1 MDLFRLRRPAAIHPV
16 PARSYLGLP
25 QASRVPRVN
34 QAQLSNS
41 EPHRRSAVWAS
52 WRESKSRVIP
62 RNPAPNGQ
70 GIDRQQLTDPALGRG
85 KGDRGLEHSLKSRFD
100 TIRRHFIASNEL
112 LRINCPLGLLNKGH
126 RAQAPPP
133 TTRDAL
139 SGRSGIGLCGDTAR
153 SLGDENEI
161 AIGYA

>member
-1 MDLFRLRRPAAIHPV
+1 MDLFRIPGFDGGCGCGRIQV
-16 PARSYLGLP
+16 FC
-25 QASRVPRVN
+25 
-34 QAQLSNS
+34 
-41 EPHRRSAVWAS
+41 HRTV
-52 WRESKSRVIP
+52 P

-70 GIDRQQLTDPALGRG
+70 GIDRKQLTDPALGRG

-153 SLGDENEI
+153 SLGDEKRNRDRI
-161 AIGYA
+161 RIKKSSSVLTCGTRLPTGPILAIHVA